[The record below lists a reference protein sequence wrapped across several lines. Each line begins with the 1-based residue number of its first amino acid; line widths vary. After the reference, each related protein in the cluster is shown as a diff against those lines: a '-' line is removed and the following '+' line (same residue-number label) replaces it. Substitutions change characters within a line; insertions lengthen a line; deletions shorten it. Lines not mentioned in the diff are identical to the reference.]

1 MENGTL
7 GGMLKRDL
15 QHSKHLNSKQRLD
28 ISKGI
33 AEGIF
38 YIHSLHIDT
47 NKMLIHRD
55 INSSNILLDL
65 DFKPKVLYLALD

>member
-7 GGMLKRDL
+7 SGMLERDL
-15 QHSKHLNSKQRLD
+15 QHSKHLNSKHRLD

-33 AEGIF
+33 AEGIC
-38 YIHSLHIDT
+38 YIHNLHIDT
-47 NKMLIHRD
+47 TKMLIHRD

-65 DFKPKVLYLALD
+65 DFKPKVLYLAFD